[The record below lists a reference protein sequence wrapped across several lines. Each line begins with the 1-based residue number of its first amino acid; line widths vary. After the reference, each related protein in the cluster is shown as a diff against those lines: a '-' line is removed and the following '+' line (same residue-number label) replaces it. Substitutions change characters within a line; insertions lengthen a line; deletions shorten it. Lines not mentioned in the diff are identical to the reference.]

1 MFFTSFKK
9 PLLWA
14 AGFLCLWLGAK
25 YLLPVAM
32 PFLLG
37 GLLAVAAEPLVK
49 LLSARTPRPL
59 AAGVG
64 VSAVLLLLA
73 GILSLVGAAVVQEL
87 RVLASAAPDLAQK
100 TGQGVAVLE
109 DWLIGLSEQAPE
121 GMRPALQRA
130 VLEVFDDGTVLL
142 EQATRQLPGFLTTTL
157 GHLGNG
163 LLGIGTGIL
172 AAFLI
177 SARLPRIREMIR
189 RKIPPVWKEKYLP
202 AIGRVRHALGG
213 WLLAQL
219 KLVAV
224 TFGILLV
231 GFFLL
236 QIPYGLIWA
245 LTVALVD
252 AVPILGTGT
261 VLVPW
266 AAICFLQGNQLQGVG
281 LLGIYGAA
289 AITRT
294 VLEPKLVG
302 RHLGLDP
309 LLTLAALYAGYRFW
323 GFLGLLLTPILASA
337 AKSLVAES

>member
-1 MFFTSFKK
+1 MFFTVFKK

-25 YLLPVAM
+25 YLLPVAL

-49 LLSARTPRPL
+49 LLSARTSRPL

-64 VSAVLLLLA
+64 VSAVLMLLA

-87 RVLASAAPDLAQK
+87 RVLAAAAPDMAQR
-100 TGQGVAVLE
+100 TGQGIAVLE

-130 VLEVFDDGTVLL
+130 VLEIFDDGTVLL
-142 EQATRQLPGFLTTTL
+142 EQVTRQLPGFLTTAL

-189 RKIPPVWKEKYLP
+189 RKTPPVWKEKYLP
-202 AIGRVRHALGG
+202 ALGRVRHTLGG

-219 KLVAV
+219 KLAVV
-224 TFGILLV
+224 TFGILAV

-236 QIPYGLIWA
+236 RIPYGLIWA
-245 LTVALVD
+245 LTIALVD

-261 VLVPW
+261 VLLPW

-323 GFLGLLLTPILASA
+323 GILGLLLTPILASA
-337 AKSLVAES
+337 AKSLVTES